1 MESASPGAAGATGAG
16 GSTQVTGMKVDG
28 KLMPGFATPEGTA
41 RFRDRFAG
49 QMPGHFREADGLWL
63 SSIGLGTYL
72 GEPDAATDALY
83 REAVVRAVEL
93 GANVLDTAVN
103 YRHQRSE
110 RAIGSALPELIRSG
124 KLRRDEIFLATKGG
138 FLSFDGEEPAD
149 PEAYFRRRFID
160 TGLVRPSD
168 VAAGCHVMS
177 AEYLADQV
185 EVSRHNLGVETI
197 DLYYLHNPETQL
209 QREGSREQFYG
220 QLKEAFL
227 ALEAAAAEGKIRA
240 YGTATWNAYRVSP
253 TAPDAVSLAEVI
265 KAAEEAGGSTHH
277 FRALQLPFNL
287 AMLEALDPAT
297 QSLEGKPAPV
307 LVAARARRLM
317 VFASA
322 SLLQGRLVQQLPG
335 EIVAHIAGLR
345 TDAQRSIQFVRS
357 TPGVTTALVGM
368 SRREHV
374 EENLATARVAPMTF
388 KDYRA
393 MFDGEAKG

>member
-1 MESASPGAAGATGAG
+1 MR
-16 GSTQVTGMKVDG
+16 MNLDG
-28 KLMPGFATPEGTA
+28 QLIPGFATPEGTA
-41 RFRDRFAG
+41 RFRDRFVG

-72 GEPDAATDALY
+72 GEPDADTDALY

-93 GANVLDTAVN
+93 GANVIDTAVN

-110 RAIGSALPELIRSG
+110 RVIGSALAELIRSG
-124 KLRRDEIFLATKGG
+124 KLKRDEIFLATKGG

-149 PEAYFRRRFID
+149 PEAYFRNRFID
-160 TGLVRPSD
+160 TGLVQPAD

-177 AEYLADQV
+177 ASYLADQV

-197 DLYYLHNPETQL
+197 DLYYVHSPETQL
-209 QREGSREQFYG
+209 QRGSREQFYG
-220 QLKEAFL
+220 RLKEAFA
-227 ALEAAAAEGKIRA
+227 ALEAAAASGKIRA
-240 YGTATWNAYRVSP
+240 YGTATWNAYRANPS
-253 TAPDAVSLAEVI
+253 APDAVSLAEVV
-265 KAAEEAGGSTHH
+265 KAAEAAGGRTHH

-297 QSLEGKPAPV
+297 QSLDGKPAPV
-307 LVAARARRLM
+307 LVAARARHLM

-322 SLLQGRLVQQLPG
+322 SLLQGRLAQQLPG
-335 EIVAHIAGLR
+335 EIPAHIAGLR
-345 TDAQRSIQFVRS
+345 TDAQRSLQFVRS

-374 EENLATARVAPMTF
+374 EENLATARVAPMAF

-393 MFDGEAKG
+393 MFNGETKG

>member
-1 MESASPGAAGATGAG
+1 MR
-16 GSTQVTGMKVDG
+16 MNLDG
-28 KLMPGFATPEGTA
+28 QLIPGFATPEGTA
-41 RFRDRFAG
+41 RFRDRFVG

-72 GEPDAATDALY
+72 GEPDADTDALY
-83 REAVVRAVEL
+83 REAVVHAIEF

-110 RAIGSALPELIRSG
+110 RVIGSALAELIRSG
-124 KLRRDEIFLATKGG
+124 KLKRDEIFLATKGG

-149 PEAYFRRRFID
+149 PEAYFRDRFID
-160 TGLVRPSD
+160 TGLVQPAD

-177 AEYLADQV
+177 ASYLADQV

-197 DLYYLHNPETQL
+197 DLYYVHSPETQL
-209 QREGSREQFYG
+209 QRGSREQFYG
-220 QLKEAFL
+220 RLKEAFA
-227 ALEAAAAEGKIRA
+227 ALEAAAASGKIRA
-240 YGTATWNAYRVSP
+240 YGTATWNAYRVNPS
-253 TAPDAVSLAEVI
+253 APDAVSLAEVV
-265 KAAEEAGGSTHH
+265 KAAEAAGGRTHH
-277 FRALQLPFNL
+277 FRALQFPFNL

-297 QSLEGKPAPV
+297 QSLDGKPAPV
-307 LVAARARRLM
+307 LVAARARHLM

-322 SLLQGRLVQQLPG
+322 SLLQGRLAQQLPG
-335 EIVAHIAGLR
+335 EITAHIAGLR
-345 TDAQRSIQFVRS
+345 TDAQRSLQFVRS

-374 EENLATARVAPMTF
+374 EENLATARVAPMAF

-393 MFDGEAKG
+393 MFNGETKG

>member
-1 MESASPGAAGATGAG
+1 MS
-16 GSTQVTGMKVDG
+16 VDG
-28 KLMPGFATPEGTA
+28 QLIPGFATSEGTA
-41 RFRDRFAG
+41 RFRDRFAS
-49 QMPGHFREADGLWL
+49 QLPGHFREADGLWL

-83 REAVVRAVEL
+83 RDAVMRAVEL

-110 RAIGSALPELIRSG
+110 RAIGSALAELIRSG
-124 KLRRDEIFLATKGG
+124 RLRREEIFLATKGG

-149 PEAYFRRRFID
+149 PEAYFRGRFVE

-168 VAAGCHVMS
+168 VAEGCHVMS
-177 AEYLADQV
+177 AKYLADQV
-185 EVSRHNLGVETI
+185 DVSRHNLGVETI

-209 QREGSREQFYG
+209 QRGSREQFYVR
-220 QLKEAFL
+220 LKEAFA
-227 ALEAAAAEGKIRA
+227 ALEAAVAQGKIRA
-240 YGTATWNAYRVSP
+240 YGTATWNAYRVNPS
-253 TAPDAVSLAEVI
+253 APDAVSLAEVLR
-265 KAAEEAGGSTHH
+265 AAEEAGGKTHH

-287 AMLEALDPAT
+287 AMLEALDPEM
-297 QSLEGKPAPV
+297 QSHEGKPAPV

-322 SLLQGRLVQQLPG
+322 SLLQGRLTQQMPV

-345 TDAQRSIQFVRS
+345 TDAQRAIQFVRS

-374 EENLATARVAPMTF
+374 EEDLATAKVAPMTF
-388 KDYRA
+388 KEYRA
-393 MFDGEAKG
+393 MFNGQKTR

>member
-1 MESASPGAAGATGAG
+1 MNL
-16 GSTQVTGMKVDG
+16 DG
-28 KLMPGFATPEGTA
+28 QLIPGFATPEGTA
-41 RFRDRFAG
+41 RFRDRFVG

-72 GEPDAATDALY
+72 GEPDADTDALY
-83 REAVVRAVEL
+83 REAVVHAIEF

-110 RAIGSALPELIRSG
+110 RVIGSALAELIRSG
-124 KLRRDEIFLATKGG
+124 KLKRDEIFLATKGG

-149 PEAYFRRRFID
+149 PEAYFRDRFID
-160 TGLVRPSD
+160 TGLVQPAD

-177 AEYLADQV
+177 ASYLADQV

-197 DLYYLHNPETQL
+197 DLYYVHSPETQL
-209 QREGSREQFYG
+209 QRGSREQFYG
-220 QLKEAFL
+220 RLKEAFA
-227 ALEAAAAEGKIRA
+227 ALEAAAASGKIRA
-240 YGTATWNAYRVSP
+240 YGTATWNAYRANPS
-253 TAPDAVSLAEVI
+253 APDAVSLAEVV
-265 KAAEEAGGSTHH
+265 KAAEAAGGRTHH
-277 FRALQLPFNL
+277 FRALQFPFNL

-297 QSLEGKPAPV
+297 QSLDGKPAPV
-307 LVAARARRLM
+307 LVAARARHLM

-322 SLLQGRLVQQLPG
+322 SLLQGRLAQQLPG
-335 EIVAHIAGLR
+335 EITAHIAGLR
-345 TDAQRSIQFVRS
+345 TDAQRSLQFVRS

-374 EENLATARVAPMTF
+374 EENLATARVAPMAF

-393 MFDGEAKG
+393 MFNGETKG

>member
-1 MESASPGAAGATGAG
+1 MR
-16 GSTQVTGMKVDG
+16 MNLDG
-28 KLMPGFATPEGTA
+28 QLIPGFATPEGTA
-41 RFRDRFAG
+41 RFRDRFVG

-72 GEPDAATDALY
+72 GEPDADTDALY

-93 GANVLDTAVN
+93 GANVIDTAVN

-110 RAIGSALPELIRSG
+110 RVIGSALAELIRSG
-124 KLRRDEIFLATKGG
+124 KLKRDEIFLATKGG

-149 PEAYFRRRFID
+149 PEAYFRDRFID
-160 TGLVRPSD
+160 TGLVQPAD

-177 AEYLADQV
+177 ASYLADQV

-197 DLYYLHNPETQL
+197 DLYYVHNPETQL
-209 QREGSREQFYG
+209 QRGSREQFYG
-220 QLKEAFL
+220 RLKEAFA
-227 ALEAAAAEGKIRA
+227 ALEAAAASGKIRA
-240 YGTATWNAYRVSP
+240 YGTATWNAYRANPS
-253 TAPDAVSLAEVI
+253 APDAVSLAEVV
-265 KAAEEAGGSTHH
+265 KAAEAAGGKTHH
-277 FRALQLPFNL
+277 FRALQFPFNL

-297 QSLEGKPAPV
+297 QSLDGKPAPV
-307 LVAARARRLM
+307 LVAARARHLM

-322 SLLQGRLVQQLPG
+322 SLLQGRLAQQLPG
-335 EIVAHIAGLR
+335 EITAHIAGLR
-345 TDAQRSIQFVRS
+345 TDAQRSLQFVRS

-374 EENLATARVAPMTF
+374 EENLATARVAPMAF

-393 MFDGEAKG
+393 MFNGETKG